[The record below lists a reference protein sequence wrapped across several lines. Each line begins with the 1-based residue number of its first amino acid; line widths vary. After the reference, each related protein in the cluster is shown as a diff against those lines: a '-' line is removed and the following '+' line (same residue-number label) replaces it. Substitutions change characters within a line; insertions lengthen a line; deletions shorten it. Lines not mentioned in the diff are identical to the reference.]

1 MRWRMTLR
9 GITRNRRR
17 TALTVVGV
25 VISICLVMVFAGL
38 RDTVSSVIDRQYGGM
53 EARLLSRL
61 VAGENMLLVL
71 LVLLGLPVGLLAG
84 TWLADWFMSTYETQ
98 GYVWHLDMQSTTPL
112 IVAVSV
118 LIAALLAQ
126 IPAFRVIGRMDI
138 AMVVRERSL

>member
-61 VAGENMLLVL
+61 VAGENML